1 MADKILKL
9 KIIPEWKKAWK
20 LLSVQMSALGIVVTV
35 VVEYLN
41 SIWYSLPPS
50 LLEKIPHSSTVSLAF
65 LVLTL
70 VVRLIKQKRKPVDGT
85 E

>member
-1 MADKILKL
+1 MEV

-20 LLSVQMSALGIVVTV
+20 LLSVQMSALGIVASIA
-35 VVEYLN
+35 VEYLN
-41 SIWYSLPPS
+41 SIWYSLPPNVID
-50 LLEKIPHSSTVSLAF
+50 KIPHASSVSLGF

-70 VVRLIKQKRKPVDGT
+70 VVRFIKQKRKPVDGG

>member
-1 MADKILKL
+1 MKV

-20 LLSVQMSALGIVVTV
+20 LLSVQMSALGIVVSIA
-35 VVEYLN
+35 VEYLN

-50 LLEKIPHSSTVSLAF
+50 IIDKIPHSSTVSLAF

-70 VVRLIKQKRKPVDGT
+70 VVRLIKQKRKPADGS